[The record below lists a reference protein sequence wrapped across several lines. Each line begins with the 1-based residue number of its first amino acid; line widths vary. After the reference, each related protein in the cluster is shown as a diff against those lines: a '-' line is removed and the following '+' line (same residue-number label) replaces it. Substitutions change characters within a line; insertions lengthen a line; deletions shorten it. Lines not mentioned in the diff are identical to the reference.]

1 VYIRSDL
8 WLSFF
13 FVTSKHTQSAEISHR
28 TAVLIIAISATI
40 WGGGFPATRIALS
53 GGMSVGVLMSL
64 RFVIAGG
71 LMAIIVRSKG
81 IPIRRRGVVDG
92 IWLGI
97 VLATLFWLQTD
108 GMRFTTTAKSG
119 FITGLYV
126 LFTPLIAVTI
136 GQRVK
141 ITSLLGAVI
150 ATFGLYLLVHLPG
163 GWWSGWNRGDK
174 ETLGCAFLCGVHIVL
189 MGSFTRKSD
198 AWLLASSQV
207 ITCGFISAGIAVIGR
222 LGAESTQVAGGL
234 NNWQAVL
241 ATLYLAIFSTV
252 FAFWAQATAQTKLGP
267 TEAAVLFSLEPVVA
281 AILSVFWLKEPMT
294 GRQAFGGG
302 LIVLAMIV
310 AEALPHMFRAI
321 VVPDTRP

>member
-1 VYIRSDL
+1 MGRISSV
-8 WLSFF
+8 
-13 FVTSKHTQSAEISHR
+13 VTSKHTQSAEISHG
-28 TAVLIIAISATI
+28 TAVLIIAITATI

-53 GGMSVGVLMSL
+53 GGMSVGVLMAR

-71 LMAIIVRSKG
+71 LMAIIVRAKG

-126 LFTPLIAVTI
+126 LFTPLIAVAI

-141 ITSLLGAVI
+141 LTSLMGAVI
-150 ATFGLYLLVHLPG
+150 ATLGLYLLVHLPG
-163 GWWSGWNRGDK
+163 GWWSGWNRGDLQ
-174 ETLGCAFLCGVHIVL
+174 TLGCAFLCAVHIVL
-189 MGSFTRKSD
+189 MGGFTRRSD

-207 ITCGFISAGIAVIGR
+207 ITCGIISAGIALAGQF
-222 LGAESTQVAGGL
+222 GAESAQLAGGL
-234 NNWQAVL
+234 TNWHAVL
-241 ATLYLAIFSTV
+241 ATLYLALFSTV
-252 FAFWAQATAQTKLGP
+252 FAFWAQATAQTRLGP
-267 TEAAVLFSLEPVVA
+267 TEAAILFSLEPVVA
-281 AILSVFWLKEPMT
+281 ALLSVFWLKEPMSA
-294 GRQAFGGG
+294 RQALGGG
-302 LIVLAMIV
+302 LIVFAMIV

-321 VVPDTRP
+321 TVPDTRP

>member
-1 VYIRSDL
+1 MPHHAKSP
-8 WLSFF
+8 
-13 FVTSKHTQSAEISHR
+13 EISHG

-40 WGGGFPATRIALS
+40 WGGGFPATRIALRA
-53 GGMSVGVLMSL
+53 GMSVGVLMAM
-64 RFVIAGG
+64 RFIVAGG
-71 LMAIIVRSKG
+71 LMAIIVRAKG
-81 IPIRRRGVVDG
+81 IPLRRRGVIDG

-108 GMRFTTTAKSG
+108 GMQFTTTAKSG

-126 LFTPLIAVTI
+126 LFTPLIAVAI

-141 ITSLLGAVI
+141 LTSLVGAVI
-150 ATFGLYLLVHLPG
+150 ATYGLYLLVQAPTTA
-163 GWWSGWNRGDK
+163 WSGNALGGVFGKMNRGDV
-174 ETLGCAFLCGVHIVL
+174 ETLVCALLCAVHIVL
-189 MGSFTRKSD
+189 MGNFTRRSD

-207 ITCGFISAGIAVIGR
+207 ITCGIISAVIAI
-222 LGAESTQVAGGL
+222 AGGTGATPARGL
-234 NNWQAVL
+234 SNSHAML
-241 ATLYLAIFSTV
+241 ATLYLAVFSTV

-281 AILSVFWLKEPMT
+281 ALLSVYWLKEPMT

-302 LIVLAMIV
+302 LIVFAMIV

-321 VVPDTRP
+321 TVPDTRP